1 MSGSL
6 GAGKAE
12 DGWLTVKEAAAQ
24 TGITVGRIYTL
35 INSRRL
41 PAELRVIGSHGARIL
56 VVRPQDVVESETRA
70 RRLAEN
76 NARDSATRK

>member
-1 MSGSL
+1 MNGTL
-6 GAGKAE
+6 DAGKAE
-12 DGWLTVKEAAAQ
+12 DGWLTVKEAAAE

-56 VVRPQDVVESETRA
+56 VVRSQEVVESDQKA

-76 NARDSATRK
+76 S